1 MASVAWGIDS
11 KTSKNLEKQ
20 SPSARI
26 LKNNFMEDRV

>member
-11 KTSKNLEKQ
+11 KTSKNLEKP

-26 LKNNFMEDRV
+26 LNHFMEDRI